1 MPNLTILH
9 TNDLHGRLRPEGVEI
24 IRREKESA
32 GDCLLLDAGDA
43 IASGNISYRPGG
55 EPALGLMSEAGY
67 DAMAMGNREFH
78 FLKPGLQSKVKLAR
92 FPVLCAN
99 MDCGRRGDPSTVARF
114 ETSAAPLRS
123 AIEASNRATVEGSP
137 LRPHYIVERGGYRVA
152 IFGLTVPMITK
163 EMLAS
168 RFSPYRFE
176 DPIETAKAIV
186 PALRD
191 QADLVIAVTHIGIK
205 ADEALAQEVPGIDLI
220 VGGHTHSV
228 LHEPLMIGGTSI
240 VQAGW
245 FAHFLGKVQITGEP
259 GNLSITGS
267 LIPLQPSAR
276 SRDITP

>member
-24 IRREKESA
+24 IRREKASE

-55 EPALGLMSEAGY
+55 EPALALMSEAGY
-67 DAMAMGNREFH
+67 DAMGMGNREFH
-78 FLKPGLQSKVKLAR
+78 FLKPGLHSKVKLAR

-99 MDCGRRGDPSTVARF
+99 
-114 ETSAAPLRS
+114 
-123 AIEASNRATVEGSP
+123 VEGAGDLIQASM
-137 LRPHYIVERGGYRVA
+137 IVEVGGYRVA
-152 IFGLTVPMITK
+152 LFGLTVPMITK
-163 EMLAS
+163 KMLAS

-176 DPIETAKAIV
+176 DPIETAKEIV

-191 QADLVIAVTHIGIK
+191 QADIVIAVTHIGIK

-220 VGGHTHSV
+220 VGGHTHSA
-228 LHEPLMIGGTSI
+228 LHKPLMIGGTSI

-259 GNLSITGS
+259 GDLSITSG
-267 LIPLQPSAR
+267 LMPLQPSGR
-276 SRDITP
+276 SRRLTP